1 MKLIRFGAIGLEE
14 PGVVLSDGRRID
26 AGGAVEDYDE
36 RFFAAG
42 GVGVLSKW
50 VTSGCPGGREVDPFV
65 RLGPPVARPS
75 KIVCIG
81 RNYLDH
87 AKEMGGDIPVEP
99 TVFMKASSAWSGP
112 NDDVLVPRGSTK
124 LDYEVELA
132 VVIGKSA
139 SYVDELDA
147 MACVA
152 GYSTFCDFSERSFQN
167 EMGGQWTKGKSSDSF
182 APMGPWLVTAD
193 EILDAQ
199 KLRLWSKVNG
209 EIRQSSWTGNM
220 IFSVRSLVSYVSRF
234 MTLLPGDVL
243 ATGTPGGVAMGM
255 KPPRFLNAGGPCGV
269 LCGRTRRVVPASG
282 RLFIK

>member
-1 MKLIRFGAIGLEE
+1 MKLIRYGAVGREE
-14 PGVVLSDGRRID
+14 PGVVLSDGRRIN
-26 AGGAVEDYDE
+26 AGGETHDYDE

-42 GVGVLSKW
+42 GLGLLSKW
-50 VTSGCPGGREVDPFV
+50 VTAGCPGGREVDPLV

-87 AKEMGGDIPVEP
+87 AMEMGGEIPAEP

-112 NDDVLVPRGSTK
+112 NDDVIVPRGSTK

-132 VVIGKSA
+132 VVIGKSV

-182 APMGPWLVTAD
+182 APIGPWLVTAD
-193 EILDAQ
+193 EIRDAQ

-209 EIRQSSWTGNM
+209 EIRQSSWTGDM
-220 IFSVRSLVSYVSRF
+220 IFSVRNLVSYVSRF

-255 KPPRFLNAGGPCGV
+255 KPPRFLNAGDHVECCVEGLGE
-269 LCGRTRRVVPASG
+269 LSQRVVAYS
-282 RLFIK
+282 

>member
-1 MKLIRFGAIGLEE
+1 MAI
-14 PGVVLSDGRRID
+14 SDGRRID
-26 AGGAVEDYDE
+26 AGGEVDDYDE

-42 GVGVLSKW
+42 GLGLLSKW
-50 VTSGCPGGREVDPFV
+50 VSAGCPGGREVDPLV

-87 AKEMGGDIPVEP
+87 AMEMGGEIPVEP

-112 NDDVLVPRGSTK
+112 NDDVVVPRGSTK

-132 VVIGKSA
+132 VVIGKSV
-139 SYVDELDA
+139 SYVNELDA

-182 APMGPWLVTAD
+182 APIGPWLVTTD
-193 EILDAQ
+193 EIRDAQ

-209 EIRQSSWTGNM
+209 EIRQSSWTGDM
-220 IFSVRSLVSYVSRF
+220 IFSVRNLVSYVSRF

-255 KPPRFLNAGGPCGV
+255 KPPRFLNAGDHVECCVEGLGE
-269 LCGRTRRVVPASG
+269 LSQRVVAYS
-282 RLFIK
+282 